1 MLGWQDDRLLKDVLP
16 AKDAA
21 KIKKAEIGVGK
32 NVEKSEP
39 LYIVSGK
46 VNIIGC

>member
-21 KIKKAEIGVGK
+21 KIKGLWLHHLRAAA
-32 NVEKSEP
+32 
-39 LYIVSGK
+39 
-46 VNIIGC
+46 